1 MVFFC
6 ADFRRQARLF
16 SAAAGADGAFQTKLP
31 AARRRNL
38 QAGLC
43 RRRLRLS
50 KPMILIVF
58 FNKSAT
64 KTIKFMEIMV
74 FYAQPLS
81 PLR

>member
-1 MVFFC
+1 M
-6 ADFRRQARLF
+6 
-16 SAAAGADGAFQTKLP
+16 KWP
-31 AARRRNL
+31 AARHSNL

-74 FYAQPLS
+74 FYAQATS
-81 PLR
+81 PPR